1 MKKLI
6 NKYNYNASDSA
17 EIRLAK
23 SMILIIASFCCIC
36 GVIWGGF
43 FYYFLGFGLTSAL
56 PFLFVFLVF
65 PAILL
70 SHYLSNYRILVHL
83 QLISITCIPCLIQWS
98 LGSVH
103 DSGFILTWCFLGPLG
118 ALVYLNEKYAI
129 FWMFVFIFMVVISVI
144 FVPKFS
150 EDAFLITEG
159 FRLSLYLMN
168 VITPFVLIF
177 IAGRYFYNG
186 LIAQRKKNLL
196 LLESTKEK
204 NIRIQKS
211 LEREKELGQLKTS
224 FVAVASHQFRT
235 PLAVI
240 QSNTELLEML
250 NGMDVKQAPEKYKKI
265 TNRIIGAISKMTDL
279 MDEVLVLGKLTS
291 GNIHYKPEGLDLVEF
306 SNVLIQQFNSIQKDG
321 RTVDIIIKSVPYTVW
336 LDPKLLGHALTNLI
350 SNAFKYSVGKENP
363 ELCIHFKPTEVVLS
377 IKDYG
382 LGIPEEEQLHLFEP
396 FFRAVNVTEI
406 QGTGLGLSIAK
417 EYVEVNKGQI
427 TATSVLGEGSC
438 FAITFKR
445 EV

>member
-1 MKKLI
+1 MLEHSNQLTHEKRI
-6 NKYNYNASDSA
+6 SDRFS
-17 EIRLAK
+17 K
-23 SMILIIASFCCIC
+23 SMTVACLAGSFVHLLLSI
-36 GVIWGGF
+36 
-43 FYYFLGFGLTSAL
+43 FYFIMKVPEMFIYAVMTF
-56 PFLFVFLVF
+56 FLFLLWRQLFKNKWIEIPFILGSLNSATGIILANYF
-65 PAILL
+65 IGWESNFNIYIIILL
-70 SHYLSNYRILVHL
+70 AALFLY
-83 QLISITCIPCLIQWS
+83 PGWK
-98 LGSVH
+98 
-103 DSGFILTWCFLGPLG
+103 TW
-118 ALVYLNEKYAI
+118 K
-129 FWMFVFIFMVVISVI
+129 
-144 FVPKFS
+144 
-150 EDAFLITEG
+150 
-159 FRLSLYLMN
+159 RSLYLITTFCLY
-168 VITPFVLIF
+168 VILYFTLSDFDGVYTIDVEILKYLSLLNTVSAVGILITV
-177 IAGRYFYNG
+177 
-186 LIAQRKKNLL
+186 LL
-196 LLESTKEK
+196 LFNSSIAEMQENLENK
-204 NIRIQKS
+204 NRVLNQKADELDYS
-211 LEREKELGQLKTS
+211 LSKEKELGQLKTS
-224 FVAVASHQFRT
+224 FVSIASHQFRT

-250 NGMDVKQAPEKYKKI
+250 NDMDVKQEPEKYKKI

-321 RTVDIIIKSVPYTVW
+321 RTLDIIIKSVPYTVW

-396 FFRAVNVTEI
+396 FFRAVNVTET

>member
-1 MKKLI
+1 M
-6 NKYNYNASDSA
+6 SDLSTQLTH
-17 EIRLAK
+17 EQRISDRFSK
-23 SMILIIASFCCIC
+23 SMTVACLAGSFVHLFLSIFYFIIEVPEMFIYAVVTF
-36 GVIWGGF
+36 
-43 FYYFLGFGLTSAL
+43 
-56 PFLFVFLVF
+56 FLFLLWRQLFKNKWIEIPFILGSLNSVTGIILANYFIGWESNF
-65 PAILL
+65 NIYIIILL
-70 SHYLSNYRILVHL
+70 AALFLY
-83 QLISITCIPCLIQWS
+83 PGWK
-98 LGSVH
+98 
-103 DSGFILTWCFLGPLG
+103 TW
-118 ALVYLNEKYAI
+118 K
-129 FWMFVFIFMVVISVI
+129 
-144 FVPKFS
+144 K
-150 EDAFLITEG
+150 
-159 FRLSLYLMN
+159 SLYLITTFCLY
-168 VITPFVLIF
+168 VILYFTLSDFDGVYTIDVEILKYLSLLNTVSAVGILITVLLF
-177 IAGRYFYNG
+177 FNSSIAEMQEN
-186 LIAQRKKNLL
+186 LENKNRVL
-196 LLESTKEK
+196 
-204 NIRIQKS
+204 NQKAVELDYS
-211 LEREKELGQLKTS
+211 LSKEKELGQLKTS
-224 FVAVASHQFRT
+224 FVSIASHQFRT

-250 NGMDVKQAPEKYKKI
+250 NDMDVKQEPEKYKKI

-321 RTVDIIIKSVPYTVW
+321 RTLDIIIKSVPYTVW

-438 FAITFKR
+438 FEITFKR

>member
-1 MKKLI
+1 M
-6 NKYNYNASDSA
+6 SDLSTQLTH
-17 EIRLAK
+17 EQRISDRFSK
-23 SMILIIASFCCIC
+23 SMTVACLAGSFVHLFLSIFYFIIEVPEMFIYAVVTF
-36 GVIWGGF
+36 
-43 FYYFLGFGLTSAL
+43 
-56 PFLFVFLVF
+56 FLFLLWRQLFKNKWIEIPFILGSLNSVTGIILANYFIGWESNF
-65 PAILL
+65 NIYIIILL
-70 SHYLSNYRILVHL
+70 AALFLY
-83 QLISITCIPCLIQWS
+83 PGWK
-98 LGSVH
+98 
-103 DSGFILTWCFLGPLG
+103 TW
-118 ALVYLNEKYAI
+118 K
-129 FWMFVFIFMVVISVI
+129 
-144 FVPKFS
+144 
-150 EDAFLITEG
+150 
-159 FRLSLYLMN
+159 RSLYLITTFCLY
-168 VITPFVLIF
+168 VILYFTLSDFDGVYTIDVEILKYLSLLNTVSAVGILITVLLF
-177 IAGRYFYNG
+177 FNSSIAEMQEN
-186 LIAQRKKNLL
+186 LENKNRVL
-196 LLESTKEK
+196 
-204 NIRIQKS
+204 NQKAVELDYS
-211 LEREKELGQLKTS
+211 LSKEKELGQLKTS
-224 FVAVASHQFRT
+224 FVSIASHQFRT

-250 NGMDVKQAPEKYKKI
+250 NDMDVKQEPEKYKKI

-291 GNIHYKPEGLDLVEF
+291 GNIHYKPEDLDLVEF

-321 RTVDIIIKSVPYTVW
+321 RTLDVIINSVPYTVW

-427 TATSVLGEGSC
+427 TAASVLGEGSC

>member
-1 MKKLI
+1 MLEHSNQLTHEKRI
-6 NKYNYNASDSA
+6 SDRFS
-17 EIRLAK
+17 K
-23 SMILIIASFCCIC
+23 SMTVACLAGSFVHLLLSI
-36 GVIWGGF
+36 
-43 FYYFLGFGLTSAL
+43 FYFIMKVPEMFIYAVMTF
-56 PFLFVFLVF
+56 FLFLLWRQLFKNKWIEIPFILGSLNSATGIILANYF
-65 PAILL
+65 IGWESNFNIYIIILL
-70 SHYLSNYRILVHL
+70 AALFLY
-83 QLISITCIPCLIQWS
+83 PGWK
-98 LGSVH
+98 
-103 DSGFILTWCFLGPLG
+103 TW
-118 ALVYLNEKYAI
+118 K
-129 FWMFVFIFMVVISVI
+129 
-144 FVPKFS
+144 
-150 EDAFLITEG
+150 
-159 FRLSLYLMN
+159 RSLYLITTFCLY
-168 VITPFVLIF
+168 VILYFTLSDFDGVYTIDVEILKYLSLLNTVSAVGILITV
-177 IAGRYFYNG
+177 
-186 LIAQRKKNLL
+186 LL
-196 LLESTKEK
+196 LFNSSIAEMQENLENK
-204 NIRIQKS
+204 NRVLNQKADELDYS
-211 LEREKELGQLKTS
+211 LSKEKELGQLKTS
-224 FVAVASHQFRT
+224 FVSIASHQFRT

-250 NGMDVKQAPEKYKKI
+250 NDMDVKQEPEKYKKI
-265 TNRIIGAISKMTDL
+265 TNRITVAISKMTDL

-291 GNIHYKPEGLDLVEF
+291 GNVHYKPEDLDLVEF
-306 SNVLIQQFNSIQKDG
+306 SNVLIQQFNSIQEDG
-321 RTVDIIIKSVPYTVW
+321 RKLDFKIDGESYQVN
-336 LDPKLLGHALTNLI
+336 LDPKLLTHSFSNLI

>member
-1 MKKLI
+1 MLEHSNQLTHEKRI
-6 NKYNYNASDSA
+6 SDRFS
-17 EIRLAK
+17 K
-23 SMILIIASFCCIC
+23 SMTVACLAGSFVHLLLSI
-36 GVIWGGF
+36 
-43 FYYFLGFGLTSAL
+43 FYFIMKVPEMFIYAVMTF
-56 PFLFVFLVF
+56 FLFLLWRQLFKNKWIEIPFILGSLNSATGIILANYF
-65 PAILL
+65 IGWESNFNIYIIILL
-70 SHYLSNYRILVHL
+70 AALFLY
-83 QLISITCIPCLIQWS
+83 PGWK
-98 LGSVH
+98 
-103 DSGFILTWCFLGPLG
+103 TW
-118 ALVYLNEKYAI
+118 K
-129 FWMFVFIFMVVISVI
+129 
-144 FVPKFS
+144 
-150 EDAFLITEG
+150 
-159 FRLSLYLMN
+159 RSLYLITTFCLY
-168 VITPFVLIF
+168 VILYFTLSDFDGVYTIDVEILKYLSLLNTVSAVGILITV
-177 IAGRYFYNG
+177 
-186 LIAQRKKNLL
+186 LL
-196 LLESTKEK
+196 LFNSSIAEMQENLENK
-204 NIRIQKS
+204 NRVLNQKADELDYS
-211 LEREKELGQLKTS
+211 LSKEKELGQLKTS
-224 FVAVASHQFRT
+224 FVSIASHQFRT

-250 NGMDVKQAPEKYKKI
+250 NDMDVKQEPEKYKKI

-291 GNIHYKPEGLDLVEF
+291 GNIHYKPEDLDLVEF

-321 RTVDIIIKSVPYTVW
+321 RTLDVIINSVPYTVW

-350 SNAFKYSVGKENP
+350 TNAFKYSVGKDNP

-377 IKDYG
+377 VKDYG

-427 TATSVLGEGSC
+427 TAASVLGEGSC

>member
-1 MKKLI
+1 MLEHSNQLTHEKRI
-6 NKYNYNASDSA
+6 SDRFS
-17 EIRLAK
+17 K
-23 SMILIIASFCCIC
+23 SMTVACLAGSFVHLLLSI
-36 GVIWGGF
+36 
-43 FYYFLGFGLTSAL
+43 FYFIMKVPEMFIYAVMTF
-56 PFLFVFLVF
+56 FLFLLWRQLFKNKWIEIPFILGSLNSATGIILANYF
-65 PAILL
+65 IGWESNFNIYIIILL
-70 SHYLSNYRILVHL
+70 AALFLY
-83 QLISITCIPCLIQWS
+83 PGWK
-98 LGSVH
+98 
-103 DSGFILTWCFLGPLG
+103 TW
-118 ALVYLNEKYAI
+118 K
-129 FWMFVFIFMVVISVI
+129 
-144 FVPKFS
+144 
-150 EDAFLITEG
+150 
-159 FRLSLYLMN
+159 RSLYLITTFCLY
-168 VITPFVLIF
+168 VILYFTLSDFDGVYTIDVEILKYLSLLNTVSAVGILITV
-177 IAGRYFYNG
+177 
-186 LIAQRKKNLL
+186 LL
-196 LLESTKEK
+196 LFNSSIAEMQENLENK
-204 NIRIQKS
+204 NRVLNQKAVELDYS
-211 LEREKELGQLKTS
+211 LSKEKELGQLKTS
-224 FVAVASHQFRT
+224 FVSIASHQFRT

-250 NGMDVKQAPEKYKKI
+250 NDMDVKQEPEKYKKI
-265 TNRIIGAISKMTDL
+265 TNRITVAISKMTDL

-291 GNIHYKPEGLDLVEF
+291 GNVHYKPEDLDLVEF
-306 SNVLIQQFNSIQKDG
+306 SNVLIQQFNSIQEDG
-321 RTVDIIIKSVPYTVW
+321 RKLDFKIDGESYQVN
-336 LDPKLLGHALTNLI
+336 LDPKLLTHSFSNLI

>member
-1 MKKLI
+1 MLEHSNQLTHEKRI
-6 NKYNYNASDSA
+6 SDRFS
-17 EIRLAK
+17 K
-23 SMILIIASFCCIC
+23 SMTVACLAGSFVHLLLSI
-36 GVIWGGF
+36 
-43 FYYFLGFGLTSAL
+43 FYFIMKVPEMFIYAVMTF
-56 PFLFVFLVF
+56 FLFLLWRQLFKNKWIEIPFILGSLNSATGIILANYF
-65 PAILL
+65 IGWESNFNIYIIILL
-70 SHYLSNYRILVHL
+70 AALFLY
-83 QLISITCIPCLIQWS
+83 PGWK
-98 LGSVH
+98 
-103 DSGFILTWCFLGPLG
+103 TW
-118 ALVYLNEKYAI
+118 K
-129 FWMFVFIFMVVISVI
+129 
-144 FVPKFS
+144 
-150 EDAFLITEG
+150 
-159 FRLSLYLMN
+159 RSLYLITTFCLY
-168 VITPFVLIF
+168 VILYFTLSDFDGVYTIDVEILKYLSLLNTVSAVGILITV
-177 IAGRYFYNG
+177 
-186 LIAQRKKNLL
+186 LL
-196 LLESTKEK
+196 LFNSSIAEMQENLENK
-204 NIRIQKS
+204 NRVLNQKADELDYS
-211 LEREKELGQLKTS
+211 LSKEKELGQLKTS
-224 FVAVASHQFRT
+224 FVSIASHQFRT

-250 NGMDVKQAPEKYKKI
+250 NDMDVKQEPEKYKKI

-291 GNIHYKPEGLDLVEF
+291 GNIHYKPEDLDLVEF

-321 RTVDIIIKSVPYTVW
+321 RTLDIIIKSVPYTVW

-396 FFRAVNVTEI
+396 FFRAVNVTET

>member
-1 MKKLI
+1 
-6 NKYNYNASDSA
+6 
-17 EIRLAK
+17 
-23 SMILIIASFCCIC
+23 
-36 GVIWGGF
+36 
-43 FYYFLGFGLTSAL
+43 
-56 PFLFVFLVF
+56 
-65 PAILL
+65 
-70 SHYLSNYRILVHL
+70 
-83 QLISITCIPCLIQWS
+83 
-98 LGSVH
+98 
-103 DSGFILTWCFLGPLG
+103 
-118 ALVYLNEKYAI
+118 
-129 FWMFVFIFMVVISVI
+129 
-144 FVPKFS
+144 
-150 EDAFLITEG
+150 
-159 FRLSLYLMN
+159 
-168 VITPFVLIF
+168 
-177 IAGRYFYNG
+177 
-186 LIAQRKKNLL
+186 
-196 LLESTKEK
+196 
-204 NIRIQKS
+204 
-211 LEREKELGQLKTS
+211 
-224 FVAVASHQFRT
+224 
-235 PLAVI
+235 
-240 QSNTELLEML
+240 
-250 NGMDVKQAPEKYKKI
+250 
-265 TNRIIGAISKMTDL
+265 MTDL

-291 GNIHYKPEGLDLVEF
+291 GNVHYKPEDLDLVEF

-321 RTVDIIIKSVPYTVW
+321 RTLDIIIKSVPYTVW

>member
-1 MKKLI
+1 MLEHSNQLTHEKRI
-6 NKYNYNASDSA
+6 SDRFS
-17 EIRLAK
+17 K
-23 SMILIIASFCCIC
+23 SMTVACLAGSFVHLLLSI
-36 GVIWGGF
+36 
-43 FYYFLGFGLTSAL
+43 FYFIMKVPEMFIYAVMTF
-56 PFLFVFLVF
+56 FLFLLWRQLFKNKWIEIPFILGSLNSATGIILANYF
-65 PAILL
+65 IGWESNFNIYIIILL
-70 SHYLSNYRILVHL
+70 AALFLY
-83 QLISITCIPCLIQWS
+83 PGWK
-98 LGSVH
+98 
-103 DSGFILTWCFLGPLG
+103 TW
-118 ALVYLNEKYAI
+118 K
-129 FWMFVFIFMVVISVI
+129 
-144 FVPKFS
+144 
-150 EDAFLITEG
+150 
-159 FRLSLYLMN
+159 RSLYLITTFCLY
-168 VITPFVLIF
+168 VILYFTLSDFDGVYTIDVEILKYLSLLNTVSAVGILITV
-177 IAGRYFYNG
+177 
-186 LIAQRKKNLL
+186 LL
-196 LLESTKEK
+196 LFNSSIAEMQENLENK
-204 NIRIQKS
+204 NRVLNQKADELDYS
-211 LEREKELGQLKTS
+211 LSKEKELGQLKTS
-224 FVAVASHQFRT
+224 FVSIASHQFRT

-250 NGMDVKQAPEKYKKI
+250 NDMDVKQEPEKYKKI

-291 GNIHYKPEGLDLVEF
+291 GNIHYKPEDLDLVEF

-321 RTVDIIIKSVPYTVW
+321 RTLDVIINSVPYTVW

-350 SNAFKYSVGKENP
+350 TNAFKYSVGKDNP

-377 IKDYG
+377 VKDYG

>member
-1 MKKLI
+1 MLEHSNQLTHEKRI
-6 NKYNYNASDSA
+6 SDRFS
-17 EIRLAK
+17 K
-23 SMILIIASFCCIC
+23 SMTVACLAGSFVHLLLSI
-36 GVIWGGF
+36 
-43 FYYFLGFGLTSAL
+43 FYFIMKVPEMFIYAVMTF
-56 PFLFVFLVF
+56 FLFLLWRQLFKNKWIEIPFILGSLNSATGIILANYF
-65 PAILL
+65 IGWESNFNIYIIILL
-70 SHYLSNYRILVHL
+70 AALFLY
-83 QLISITCIPCLIQWS
+83 PGWK
-98 LGSVH
+98 
-103 DSGFILTWCFLGPLG
+103 TW
-118 ALVYLNEKYAI
+118 K
-129 FWMFVFIFMVVISVI
+129 
-144 FVPKFS
+144 
-150 EDAFLITEG
+150 
-159 FRLSLYLMN
+159 RSLYLITTFCLY
-168 VITPFVLIF
+168 VILYFTLSDFDGVYTIDVEILKYLSLLNTVSAVGILITV
-177 IAGRYFYNG
+177 
-186 LIAQRKKNLL
+186 LL
-196 LLESTKEK
+196 LFNSSIAEMQENLENK
-204 NIRIQKS
+204 NRVLNQKADELDYS
-211 LEREKELGQLKTS
+211 LSKEKELGQLKTS
-224 FVAVASHQFRT
+224 FVSIASHQFRT

-250 NGMDVKQAPEKYKKI
+250 NDMDVKQEPEKYKKI
-265 TNRIIGAISKMTDL
+265 TNRITVAISKMTDL

-291 GNIHYKPEGLDLVEF
+291 GNVHYKPEDLDLVEF

>member
-1 MKKLI
+1 MSNLSTQLTHEQRI
-6 NKYNYNASDSA
+6 SDRFS
-17 EIRLAK
+17 K
-23 SMILIIASFCCIC
+23 SMTVACLAGSFVHLFLSIFYFIIEVPEMFIYAVVTF
-36 GVIWGGF
+36 
-43 FYYFLGFGLTSAL
+43 
-56 PFLFVFLVF
+56 FLFLLWRQLFKNKWIEIPFILGSLNSVTGIILANYFIGWESNF
-65 PAILL
+65 NIYIIILL
-70 SHYLSNYRILVHL
+70 AALFLY
-83 QLISITCIPCLIQWS
+83 PGWK
-98 LGSVH
+98 
-103 DSGFILTWCFLGPLG
+103 TW
-118 ALVYLNEKYAI
+118 K
-129 FWMFVFIFMVVISVI
+129 
-144 FVPKFS
+144 K
-150 EDAFLITEG
+150 
-159 FRLSLYLMN
+159 SLYLITTFCLY
-168 VITPFVLIF
+168 VILYFTLSDFDGVYTIDVEILKYLSLLNTVSAVGILITVLLF
-177 IAGRYFYNG
+177 FNSSIAEMQEN
-186 LIAQRKKNLL
+186 LENKNRVL
-196 LLESTKEK
+196 
-204 NIRIQKS
+204 NQKAVELDYS
-211 LEREKELGQLKTS
+211 LSKEKELGQLKTS
-224 FVAVASHQFRT
+224 FVSIASHQFRT

-250 NGMDVKQAPEKYKKI
+250 NDMDVKQEPEKYKKI

-321 RTVDIIIKSVPYTVW
+321 RTLDIIIKSVPYTVW

-438 FAITFKR
+438 FEITFKR

>member
-1 MKKLI
+1 MLEHSNQLTHEKRI
-6 NKYNYNASDSA
+6 SDRFS
-17 EIRLAK
+17 K
-23 SMILIIASFCCIC
+23 SMTVACLAGSFVHLFLSIFYFIIEVPEMFIYAVVTF
-36 GVIWGGF
+36 
-43 FYYFLGFGLTSAL
+43 
-56 PFLFVFLVF
+56 FLFLLWRQLFKNKWIEIPFILGSLNSATGIILANYF
-65 PAILL
+65 IGWESNFNIYIIILL
-70 SHYLSNYRILVHL
+70 AALFLY
-83 QLISITCIPCLIQWS
+83 PGWK
-98 LGSVH
+98 
-103 DSGFILTWCFLGPLG
+103 TW
-118 ALVYLNEKYAI
+118 K
-129 FWMFVFIFMVVISVI
+129 
-144 FVPKFS
+144 
-150 EDAFLITEG
+150 
-159 FRLSLYLMN
+159 RSLYLITTFCLY
-168 VITPFVLIF
+168 VILYFTLSDFDGVYTIDVEILKYLSLLNTVSAVGILITV
-177 IAGRYFYNG
+177 
-186 LIAQRKKNLL
+186 LL
-196 LLESTKEK
+196 LFNSSIAEMQENLENK
-204 NIRIQKS
+204 NRVLNQKADELDYS
-211 LEREKELGQLKTS
+211 LSKEKELGQLKTS
-224 FVAVASHQFRT
+224 FVSIASHQFRT

-250 NGMDVKQAPEKYKKI
+250 NDMDVKQEPEKYKKI

-291 GNIHYKPEGLDLVEF
+291 GNIHYKPEDLDLVEF

-321 RTVDIIIKSVPYTVW
+321 RTLDVIINSVPYTVW

-350 SNAFKYSVGKENP
+350 TNAFKYSVGKDNP

-377 IKDYG
+377 VKDYG

-427 TATSVLGEGSC
+427 TAASVLGEGSC

>member
-1 MKKLI
+1 MSEHSNQLTHEQRI
-6 NKYNYNASDSA
+6 SDRFS
-17 EIRLAK
+17 K
-23 SMILIIASFCCIC
+23 SMTVACLAGSFVHLFLSI
-36 GVIWGGF
+36 
-43 FYYFLGFGLTSAL
+43 FYFIMKVPEMFIYAVMTF
-56 PFLFVFLVF
+56 FLFLLWRQLFKNKWIEIPFILGSLNSATGIILANYF
-65 PAILL
+65 IGWESNFNIYFIILL
-70 SHYLSNYRILVHL
+70 AALFLY
-83 QLISITCIPCLIQWS
+83 PGWK
-98 LGSVH
+98 
-103 DSGFILTWCFLGPLG
+103 TW
-118 ALVYLNEKYAI
+118 K
-129 FWMFVFIFMVVISVI
+129 
-144 FVPKFS
+144 
-150 EDAFLITEG
+150 
-159 FRLSLYLMN
+159 RSLYLITTFCLY
-168 VITPFVLIF
+168 VILYLTLSDFHGVSPIDAEILKYLSLVNTVSAVGILITVLLFFNSSIVEMQE
-177 IAGRYFYNG
+177 N
-186 LIAQRKKNLL
+186 LENKNRDL
-196 LLESTKEK
+196 
-204 NIRIQKS
+204 NQKADELDYS
-211 LEREKELGQLKTS
+211 LSKEKELGQLKTS
-224 FVAVASHQFRT
+224 FVSTASHQFRT

-250 NGMDVKQAPEKYKKI
+250 NDMDVKQAPEKYKKI
-265 TNRIIGAISKMTDL
+265 TNRITGTISKMTDL

-291 GNIHYKPEGLDLVEF
+291 GNVHYKPEDLDLVEF
-306 SNVLIQQFNSIQKDG
+306 SNVLIQQFNSIQEDG
-321 RTVDIIIKSVPYTVW
+321 RKLDFKIDGESYQVN
-336 LDPKLLGHALTNLI
+336 LDPKLLGHTLTNLI

>member
-1 MKKLI
+1 MLEHSNQLTHEKRI
-6 NKYNYNASDSA
+6 SDRFS
-17 EIRLAK
+17 K
-23 SMILIIASFCCIC
+23 SMTVACLAGSFVHLLLSI
-36 GVIWGGF
+36 
-43 FYYFLGFGLTSAL
+43 FYFIMKVPEMFIYAVMTF
-56 PFLFVFLVF
+56 FLFLLWRQLFKNKWIEIPFILGSLNSATGIILANYF
-65 PAILL
+65 IGWESNFNIYIIILL
-70 SHYLSNYRILVHL
+70 AALFLY
-83 QLISITCIPCLIQWS
+83 PGWK
-98 LGSVH
+98 
-103 DSGFILTWCFLGPLG
+103 TW
-118 ALVYLNEKYAI
+118 K
-129 FWMFVFIFMVVISVI
+129 
-144 FVPKFS
+144 
-150 EDAFLITEG
+150 
-159 FRLSLYLMN
+159 RSLYLITTFCLY
-168 VITPFVLIF
+168 VILYFTLSDFDGVYTIDVEILKYLSLLNTVSAVGILITVLLF
-177 IAGRYFYNG
+177 FNSSIAEMQEN
-186 LIAQRKKNLL
+186 LENKNRVL
-196 LLESTKEK
+196 
-204 NIRIQKS
+204 NQKADELDYS
-211 LEREKELGQLKTS
+211 LSKEKELGQLKTS
-224 FVAVASHQFRT
+224 FVSIASHQFRT

-250 NGMDVKQAPEKYKKI
+250 NDMDVKQEPEKYKKI
-265 TNRIIGAISKMTDL
+265 TNRITVAISKMTDL

-291 GNIHYKPEGLDLVEF
+291 GNVHYKPEDLDLVEF
-306 SNVLIQQFNSIQKDG
+306 SNVLIQQFNSIQEDG
-321 RTVDIIIKSVPYTVW
+321 RKLDFKIDGESYQVN
-336 LDPKLLGHALTNLI
+336 LDPKLLGHTLTNLI

>member
-1 MKKLI
+1 MLEHSNQLTHEKRI
-6 NKYNYNASDSA
+6 SDRFS
-17 EIRLAK
+17 K
-23 SMILIIASFCCIC
+23 SMTVACLAGSFVHLLLSI
-36 GVIWGGF
+36 
-43 FYYFLGFGLTSAL
+43 FYFIMKVPEMFIYAVMTF
-56 PFLFVFLVF
+56 FLFLLWRQLFKNKWIEIPFILGSLNSVTGIILANYFIGWESNF
-65 PAILL
+65 NIYIIILL
-70 SHYLSNYRILVHL
+70 AALFLY
-83 QLISITCIPCLIQWS
+83 PGWK
-98 LGSVH
+98 
-103 DSGFILTWCFLGPLG
+103 TW
-118 ALVYLNEKYAI
+118 K
-129 FWMFVFIFMVVISVI
+129 
-144 FVPKFS
+144 K
-150 EDAFLITEG
+150 
-159 FRLSLYLMN
+159 SLYLITTFCLY
-168 VITPFVLIF
+168 VILYFTLSDFDGVYTIDVEILKYLSLLNTVSAVGILITV
-177 IAGRYFYNG
+177 
-186 LIAQRKKNLL
+186 LL
-196 LLESTKEK
+196 LFNSSIAEMQENLENK
-204 NIRIQKS
+204 NRVLNQKAVELDYS
-211 LEREKELGQLKTS
+211 LSKEKELGQLKTS
-224 FVAVASHQFRT
+224 FVSIASHQFRT

-250 NGMDVKQAPEKYKKI
+250 NDMDVKQEPEKYKKI

-321 RTVDIIIKSVPYTVW
+321 RTLDIIIKSVPYTVW

>member
-1 MKKLI
+1 M
-6 NKYNYNASDSA
+6 SDLSTQLTH
-17 EIRLAK
+17 EQRISDRFSK
-23 SMILIIASFCCIC
+23 SMTVACLAGSFVHLFLSIFYFIIEVPEMFIYAVMTF
-36 GVIWGGF
+36 
-43 FYYFLGFGLTSAL
+43 
-56 PFLFVFLVF
+56 FLFLLWRQLFKNKWIEIPFILGSLNSVTGIILANYFIGWESNF
-65 PAILL
+65 NIYIIILL
-70 SHYLSNYRILVHL
+70 AALFLY
-83 QLISITCIPCLIQWS
+83 PGWK
-98 LGSVH
+98 
-103 DSGFILTWCFLGPLG
+103 TW
-118 ALVYLNEKYAI
+118 K
-129 FWMFVFIFMVVISVI
+129 
-144 FVPKFS
+144 K
-150 EDAFLITEG
+150 
-159 FRLSLYLMN
+159 SLYLITTFCLY
-168 VITPFVLIF
+168 VILYFTLSDFDGVYTIDVEILKYLSLLNTVSAVGILITVLLF
-177 IAGRYFYNG
+177 FNSSIAEMQEN
-186 LIAQRKKNLL
+186 LENKNRVL
-196 LLESTKEK
+196 
-204 NIRIQKS
+204 NQKAVELDYS
-211 LEREKELGQLKTS
+211 LSKEKELGQLKTS
-224 FVAVASHQFRT
+224 FVSIASHQFRT

-250 NGMDVKQAPEKYKKI
+250 NDMDVKQEPEKYKKI
-265 TNRIIGAISKMTDL
+265 TNRITVAISKMTDL

-291 GNIHYKPEGLDLVEF
+291 GNVHYKPEDLDLVEF

-321 RTVDIIIKSVPYTVW
+321 RTLDIIIKSVPYTVW

>member
-1 MKKLI
+1 MLEHSNQLTHEKRI
-6 NKYNYNASDSA
+6 SDRFS
-17 EIRLAK
+17 K
-23 SMILIIASFCCIC
+23 SMTVACLAGSFVHLLLSI
-36 GVIWGGF
+36 
-43 FYYFLGFGLTSAL
+43 FYFIMKVPEMFIYAVMTF
-56 PFLFVFLVF
+56 FLFLLWRQLFKNKWIEIPFILGSLNSATGIILANYF
-65 PAILL
+65 IGWESNFNIYIIILL
-70 SHYLSNYRILVHL
+70 AALFLY
-83 QLISITCIPCLIQWS
+83 PGWK
-98 LGSVH
+98 
-103 DSGFILTWCFLGPLG
+103 TW
-118 ALVYLNEKYAI
+118 K
-129 FWMFVFIFMVVISVI
+129 
-144 FVPKFS
+144 
-150 EDAFLITEG
+150 
-159 FRLSLYLMN
+159 RSLYLITTFCLY
-168 VITPFVLIF
+168 VILYFTLSDFDGVYTIDVEILKYLSLLNTVSAVGILITV
-177 IAGRYFYNG
+177 
-186 LIAQRKKNLL
+186 LL
-196 LLESTKEK
+196 LFNSSIAEMQENLENK
-204 NIRIQKS
+204 NRVLNQKADELDYS
-211 LEREKELGQLKTS
+211 LSKEKELGQLKTS
-224 FVAVASHQFRT
+224 FVSIASHQFRT

-250 NGMDVKQAPEKYKKI
+250 NDMDVKQEPEKYKKI

-291 GNIHYKPEGLDLVEF
+291 GNIHYKPEDLDLVEF

-321 RTVDIIIKSVPYTVW
+321 RTLDIIIKSVPYTVW

-427 TATSVLGEGSC
+427 TAASVLGEGSC

>member
-1 MKKLI
+1 MLEHSNQLTHEKRI
-6 NKYNYNASDSA
+6 SDRFS
-17 EIRLAK
+17 K
-23 SMILIIASFCCIC
+23 SMTVACLAGSFVHLLLSI
-36 GVIWGGF
+36 
-43 FYYFLGFGLTSAL
+43 FYFIMKVPEMFIYAVMTF
-56 PFLFVFLVF
+56 FLFLLWRQLFKNKWIEIPFILGSLNSATGIILANYF
-65 PAILL
+65 IGWESNFNIYIIILL
-70 SHYLSNYRILVHL
+70 AALFLY
-83 QLISITCIPCLIQWS
+83 PGWK
-98 LGSVH
+98 
-103 DSGFILTWCFLGPLG
+103 TW
-118 ALVYLNEKYAI
+118 K
-129 FWMFVFIFMVVISVI
+129 
-144 FVPKFS
+144 
-150 EDAFLITEG
+150 
-159 FRLSLYLMN
+159 RSLYLITTFCLY
-168 VITPFVLIF
+168 VILYFTLSDFDGVYTIDVEILKYLSLLNTVSAVGILITV
-177 IAGRYFYNG
+177 
-186 LIAQRKKNLL
+186 LL
-196 LLESTKEK
+196 LFNSSIAEMQENLENK
-204 NIRIQKS
+204 NRVLNQKADELDYS
-211 LEREKELGQLKTS
+211 LSKEKELGQLKTS
-224 FVAVASHQFRT
+224 FVSIASHQFRT

-250 NGMDVKQAPEKYKKI
+250 NDMDVKQEPEKYKKI
-265 TNRIIGAISKMTDL
+265 TNRITVAISKMTDL

-291 GNIHYKPEGLDLVEF
+291 GNVHYKPEDLDLVEF
-306 SNVLIQQFNSIQKDG
+306 SNVLIQQFNSIQEDG
-321 RTVDIIIKSVPYTVW
+321 RKLDFKIDGESYQVN
-336 LDPKLLGHALTNLI
+336 LDPKLLGHTLTNLI

>member
-1 MKKLI
+1 MLEHSNQLTHEKRI
-6 NKYNYNASDSA
+6 SDRFS
-17 EIRLAK
+17 K
-23 SMILIIASFCCIC
+23 SMTVACLAGSFVHLLLSI
-36 GVIWGGF
+36 
-43 FYYFLGFGLTSAL
+43 FYFIMKVPEMFIYAVMTF
-56 PFLFVFLVF
+56 FLFLLWRQLFKNKWIEIPFILGSLNSATGIILANYF
-65 PAILL
+65 IGWESNFNIYIIILL
-70 SHYLSNYRILVHL
+70 AALFLY
-83 QLISITCIPCLIQWS
+83 PGWK
-98 LGSVH
+98 
-103 DSGFILTWCFLGPLG
+103 TW
-118 ALVYLNEKYAI
+118 K
-129 FWMFVFIFMVVISVI
+129 
-144 FVPKFS
+144 
-150 EDAFLITEG
+150 
-159 FRLSLYLMN
+159 RSLYLITTFCLY
-168 VITPFVLIF
+168 VILYFTLSDFDGVYTIDVEILKYLSLLNTVSAVGILITV
-177 IAGRYFYNG
+177 
-186 LIAQRKKNLL
+186 LL
-196 LLESTKEK
+196 LFNSSIAEMQENLENK
-204 NIRIQKS
+204 NRVLNQKADELDYS
-211 LEREKELGQLKTS
+211 LSKEKELGQLKTS
-224 FVAVASHQFRT
+224 FVSIASHQFRT

-250 NGMDVKQAPEKYKKI
+250 NDMDVKQEPEKYKKI

-291 GNIHYKPEGLDLVEF
+291 GNIHYKPEDLDLVEF

-350 SNAFKYSVGKENP
+350 TNAFKYSVGKENP

-377 IKDYG
+377 VKDYG

-427 TATSVLGEGSC
+427 TAASVLGEGSC

>member
-1 MKKLI
+1 MLEHSNQLTHEKRI
-6 NKYNYNASDSA
+6 SDRFS
-17 EIRLAK
+17 K
-23 SMILIIASFCCIC
+23 SMTVACLAGSFVHLLLSI
-36 GVIWGGF
+36 
-43 FYYFLGFGLTSAL
+43 FYFIMKVPEMFIYAVMTF
-56 PFLFVFLVF
+56 FLFLLWRQLFKNKWIEIPFILGSLNSATGIILANYF
-65 PAILL
+65 IGWESNFNIYIIILL
-70 SHYLSNYRILVHL
+70 AALFLY
-83 QLISITCIPCLIQWS
+83 PGWK
-98 LGSVH
+98 
-103 DSGFILTWCFLGPLG
+103 TW
-118 ALVYLNEKYAI
+118 K
-129 FWMFVFIFMVVISVI
+129 
-144 FVPKFS
+144 K
-150 EDAFLITEG
+150 
-159 FRLSLYLMN
+159 SLYLITTFCLY
-168 VITPFVLIF
+168 VILYFTLSDFDGVYTIDVEILKYLSLLNTVSAVGILITVLLF
-177 IAGRYFYNG
+177 FNSSIAEMQEN
-186 LIAQRKKNLL
+186 LENKNRVL
-196 LLESTKEK
+196 
-204 NIRIQKS
+204 NQKADELDYS
-211 LEREKELGQLKTS
+211 LSKEKELGQLKTS
-224 FVAVASHQFRT
+224 FVSIASHQFRT

-250 NGMDVKQAPEKYKKI
+250 NDMDVKQEPEKYKKI
-265 TNRIIGAISKMTDL
+265 TNRITVAISKMTDL

-291 GNIHYKPEGLDLVEF
+291 GNVHYKPEDLDLVEF
-306 SNVLIQQFNSIQKDG
+306 SNVLIQQFNSIQEDG
-321 RTVDIIIKSVPYTVW
+321 RKLDFKIDGESYQVN
-336 LDPKLLGHALTNLI
+336 LDPKLLTHSFSNLI

>member
-1 MKKLI
+1 MLEHSNQLTHEKPI
-6 NKYNYNASDSA
+6 SDRFS
-17 EIRLAK
+17 K
-23 SMILIIASFCCIC
+23 SMTVACLAGSFVHLLLSI
-36 GVIWGGF
+36 
-43 FYYFLGFGLTSAL
+43 FYFIMKVPEMFIYAVMTF
-56 PFLFVFLVF
+56 FLFLLWRQLFKNKWIEIPFILGSLNSATGIILANYF
-65 PAILL
+65 IGWESNFNIYIIILL
-70 SHYLSNYRILVHL
+70 AALFLY
-83 QLISITCIPCLIQWS
+83 PGWK
-98 LGSVH
+98 
-103 DSGFILTWCFLGPLG
+103 TW
-118 ALVYLNEKYAI
+118 K
-129 FWMFVFIFMVVISVI
+129 
-144 FVPKFS
+144 
-150 EDAFLITEG
+150 
-159 FRLSLYLMN
+159 RSLYLITTFCLY
-168 VITPFVLIF
+168 VILYFTLSDFDGVYTIDVEILKYLSLLNTVSAVGILITV
-177 IAGRYFYNG
+177 
-186 LIAQRKKNLL
+186 LL
-196 LLESTKEK
+196 LFNSSIAEMQENLENK
-204 NIRIQKS
+204 NRVLNQKADELDYS
-211 LEREKELGQLKTS
+211 LSKEKELGQLKTS
-224 FVAVASHQFRT
+224 FVSIASHQFRT

-250 NGMDVKQAPEKYKKI
+250 NDMDVKQEPEKYKKI

-291 GNIHYKPEGLDLVEF
+291 GNIHYKPEDLDLVEF

-321 RTVDIIIKSVPYTVW
+321 RTLDVIINSVPYTVW

-350 SNAFKYSVGKENP
+350 TNAFKYSVGKDNP

-377 IKDYG
+377 VKDYG